1 MSATKMVEEFN
12 NNFCINVSTT
22 TMCNFLQS

>member
-1 MSATKMVEEFN
+1 MSGTKMVEEFN
-12 NNFCINVSTT
+12 NNFSINVSTI